1 MENIKIAGKITS
13 WSLEDSEPMSDL
25 KEVIIPTDIELP
37 DDSPARVKI
46 LRAEG
51 KKWYLT
57 VTYHVDT
64 EQPFALFV
72 KTNNHEQTAQ
82 TSDAIER
89 FWNLAQR
96 KGIHAD
102 HIDSTICKCEKDSNV
117 GKLTRAISL
126 LLRHGV
132 LIQSVVA
139 ELDKMED
146 IFVGSFLFQLKK
158 FLSSYIKDGQESD
171 QSCSE
176 CGGTMVFSEGCLCCS
191 SCGNS
196 KCG

>member
-1 MENIKIAGKITS
+1 MDNIKIKGKITS
-13 WSLEDSEPMSDL
+13 WALFDELSERGLEETI
-25 KEVIIPTDIELP
+25 VPTDIHLP
-37 DDSPARVKI
+37 DDSPARVKV

-57 VTYHVDT
+57 VTYHEDT

-72 KTNNHEQTAQ
+72 KTNNPEQTAQ
-82 TSDAIER
+82 TSDAVSR
-89 FWNLAQR
+89 LWDLAER
-96 KGIHAD
+96 KGINMD
-102 HIDSTICKCEKDSNV
+102 HIDGTICKAEKDSNV

-132 LIQSVVA
+132 LIKNIVA
-139 ELDKMED
+139 ELNKMED

-158 FLSSYIKDGQESD
+158 FLGSYIKDGQSSD
-171 QSCSE
+171 QKCSE
-176 CGGTMVFSEGCLCCS
+176 CGGDMIFSEGCLCCS